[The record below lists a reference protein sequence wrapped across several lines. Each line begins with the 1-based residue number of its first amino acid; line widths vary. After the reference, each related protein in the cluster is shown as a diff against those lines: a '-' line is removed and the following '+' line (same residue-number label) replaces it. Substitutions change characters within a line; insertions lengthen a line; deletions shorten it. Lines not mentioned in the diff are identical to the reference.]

1 VVPLEVAAEEEKVD
15 PTETKRVMDNINK
28 DSITTTK
35 NVVVVSLSTP
45 VAQGTSAEM
54 AVINP
59 QSTACIKDPPE
70 EVEARV
76 VQKLKTEVIPP
87 DFPTNFNLFKR
98 TDTSLIS
105 SSSDGNPVWL

>member
-1 VVPLEVAAEEEKVD
+1 MAAEEEKVD

-28 DSITTTK
+28 DSITTK

-98 TDTSLIS
+98 TETNLIS
-105 SSSDGNPVWL
+105 SSSDGNPVRL